1 MAKILIAEDEK
12 MINELIRRNLELVGH
27 RCTQVFQG
35 DQVLKLCETQSFD
48 LVLLD
53 VMMPGMDGFQVKRK
67 LPEALPVIFVTAKN
81 GLSDR
86 LAGLGLGADDY
97 IVKPFEILELLA
109 RVEAVLRR
117 THAQQDSFDIGAC
130 HIELDA
136 RRVWKDGQEIVL
148 KPQEFALLEVLV
160 RNRNLAL
167 SREKLLEL
175 AWGFDYQGDT
185 RTVDVHIQRLR
196 KKLDL
201 DRQIET
207 VYKLGY
213 RLNSRTMKGIEQP

>member
-1 MAKILIAEDEK
+1 MATILIAEDEK
-12 MINELIRRNLELVGH
+12 PINDLIRRNLTLVGH
-27 RCTQVFQG
+27 TARQAFDG
-35 DQVLKLCETQSFD
+35 ETALELAQQRPLD

-53 VMMPGMDGFQVKRK
+53 VMLPGCSGFEVKRQ
-67 LPEALPVIFVTAKN
+67 LDPALPVIFVTAKTA
-81 GLSDR
+81 LSNR
-86 LAGLGLGADDY
+86 LEGLGLGADDY

-117 THAQQDSFDIGAC
+117 THADMASLELGPC
-130 HIELDA
+130 HIEFGT
-136 RRVWKDGQEIVL
+136 RRVAVAGTEVPL
-148 KPQEFALLEVLV
+148 TPQEFALLEALAH
-160 RNRNLAL
+160 NRNLAL

-175 AWGFDYQGDT
+175 AWGYDYEGDT

-201 DRQIET
+201 EEQIET

-213 RLNSRTMKGIEQP
+213 RLNTKQ